1 MTGFAMRED
10 SVTFVEDK
18 LRLGRD
24 KSVNKFTFVSA
35 LDLHYLCKR

>member
-1 MTGFAMRED
+1 MRED

-18 LRLGRD
+18 LRLGIA